1 MTSIRFDQSCNL
13 IGQSEAR
20 SCRNAVLLPSWAL
33 QNFQNERNKKRRSFE
48 RHTYLFYQII
58 QPEDIVCIMKFDEI
72 ETSKVFNKNM
82 PSKLDYSSC
91 SQHYVLIL
99 GCGET
104 RIL

>member
-20 SCRNAVLLPSWAL
+20 SCRNALCCRPGHYKI
-33 QNFQNERNKKRRSFE
+33 FKTKRNKKRRSFE